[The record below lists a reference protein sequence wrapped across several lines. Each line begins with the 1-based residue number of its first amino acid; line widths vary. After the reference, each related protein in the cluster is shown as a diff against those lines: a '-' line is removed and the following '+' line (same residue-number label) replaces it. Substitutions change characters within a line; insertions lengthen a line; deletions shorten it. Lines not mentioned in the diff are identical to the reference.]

1 MKANATRWDLLVGST
16 QDGMVWFDGKKI
28 TPNDAR
34 KMGKALEYIALEAF
48 DGKARSVPLVILV
61 EKKVT
66 INNRKPEGK
75 E

>member
-34 KMGKALEYIALEAF
+34 KMGKALDYVALEAF
-48 DGKARSVPLVILV
+48 DCKARSVPLVILV
-61 EKKVT
+61 EKQVT
-66 INNRKPEGK
+66 IK
-75 E
+75 EKEKAE